1 MNIHHIIDSYCE
13 LRDYIYPYNTDINIT
28 DKTKF
33 GNSLFQ
39 NNTTPLFV
47 SLDDSSTLTISN
59 LLLAH
64 SFFCPIDP
72 KNGLKLSF
80 LLPLGFFALA
90 FVVGE
95 CDTGLFDVD
104 HSSLPFTFRP
114 KEQ

>member
-1 MNIHHIIDSYCE
+1 MNIYHIIDSYCE
-13 LRDYIYPYNTDINIT
+13 LRDYIYLYNTDINIT

-39 NNTTPLFV
+39 NNTTALFV
-47 SLDDSSTLTISN
+47 CLDDSSTLTISN

-64 SFFCPIDP
+64 SFFRPINP

-80 LLPLGFFALA
+80 LLSLCSYAVA

-95 CDTGLFDVD
+95 GDTGLFHVD
-104 HSSLPFTFRP
+104 HSSLPFIFRS
-114 KEQ
+114 KGQ